1 MLVNKIIYSINL
13 FFLAY
18 MFLYSLAF
26 FITTVLS
33 SFNLDDFTVRRDFIS
48 SSYLNND
55 SNFIP
60 ISILV
65 PAYNEAITI
74 IDSIESLLQL
84 DYPLYEILVIND
96 GSTDATLRTVIDYYD
111 LKKVK
116 KPYRRLVPS
125 KIALSIYQNDQ
136 KIKITLVHKVNG
148 GKSDALNLGI
158 NMSSFPMFVCIDA
171 DSVIKNNALK
181 KIIQPFLE
189 DDTTVA
195 VGGNIKVSNGM
206 TFKDGEVSS
215 YKGQDKLIVKF
226 QKIEY
231 LRVFLNSRVS
241 LDGFN
246 GNLIISGAF
255 GLYNKQ
261 AVVNVGGYSHDLMG
275 EDMEVIVKIHSFYRK
290 NNLDYSTAYVPDA
303 ICYTEVPEKI
313 KVLKK
318 QRRRWHVGLGESLAL
333 HKYMMF
339 NPSYGFVGLISFP
352 YFFFFE
358 WLTPYLEILGMIS
371 ITVSYFLGII
381 NLKFFFF
388 YLLIFIGFNA
398 LISVI
403 STIIDKFVF
412 SNKAIK
418 EEVPFLFF
426 YSILEA
432 FGYRQMVSLFR
443 IGNIINFRQKN
454 TWGDMERVDRKE
466 HDSINS

>member
-1 MLVNKIIYSINL
+1 MGLVEIIYFINI
-13 FFLAY
+13 FFLVY

-26 FITTVLS
+26 FITTVFS
-33 SFNLDDFTVRRDFIS
+33 SFSLDDFAIRKDFTS
-48 SSYLNND
+48 SSYVNND
-55 SNFIP
+55 SNYIP
-60 ISILV
+60 ISIIV
-65 PAYNEAITI
+65 PAHNEEITI
-74 IDSIESLLQL
+74 IDSIESLLKL
-84 DYPLYEILVIND
+84 DYPMYEIIIVND
-96 GSTDATLRTVIDYYD
+96 GSTDNTLNKVIKFYN
-111 LKKVK
+111 LKKVT

-136 KIKITLVHKVNG
+136 KVKITLADKVNG

-158 NMSSFPMFVCIDA
+158 NLSSFPMFLCIDA
-171 DSVIKNNALK
+171 DSIIKKDALK

-206 TFKDGEVSS
+206 TFQDGEIVD
-215 YKGQDKLIVKF
+215 YEARDKLIVKF

-261 AVVNVGGYSHDLMG
+261 AVVNVGGYSHGLMG

-290 NNLDYSTAYVPDA
+290 NNLKYNTSYVPNA

-313 KVLKK
+313 KVLKN
-318 QRRRWHVGLGESLAL
+318 QRRRWHVGLGESLSL
-333 HKYMMF
+333 HRYMMF
-339 NPSYGFVGLISFP
+339 NPSYGFVGMISFP

-358 WLTPYLEILGMIS
+358 WLTPFLEILGLVS
-371 ITVSYFLGII
+371 ITLSYFLKII
-381 NLKFFFF
+381 NLKFFFL
-388 YLLIFIGFNA
+388 YLLVYIGFNA

-403 STIIDKFVF
+403 STVIDKFVF
-412 SNKAIK
+412 YDEPINGD
-418 EEVPFLFF
+418 VRFLFF
-426 YSILEA
+426 YSVLEA

-443 IGNIINFRQKN
+443 IGNILKFKQKS
-454 TWGDMERVDRKE
+454 TWGDMERVERDKL
-466 HDSINS
+466 